1 MTTSTGGTRST
12 SRSTS
17 QTRSTKT
24 SSTKT
29 HSTKQSTKT
38 KTKPLPPGFVEKI
51 DLKNPPKGMNPALAA
66 KVRAMHVMD
75 DPTLKPGFPKKGTTH
90 CNQAV
95 DKYARQF
102 GYKGFTGLTADKMN
116 KLMSNP
122 KSGWRKVSEAEAI
135 KAAKAGKLTLES
147 VPASA
152 KHAHGHVAAVVGEF
166 APGKA
171 GIAQAGSA
179 NYEWGGWRREKADFF
194 VHD

>member
-1 MTTSTGGTRST
+1 MTTSTRST

-17 QTRSTKT
+17 RPQTTRARTTRQTTRAKRS
-24 SSTKT
+24 
-29 HSTKQSTKT
+29 
-38 KTKPLPPGFVEKI
+38 LPAGFVGKI
-51 DLKNPPKGMNPALAA
+51 DLKHPPKGMNPALAA
-66 KVRAMHVMD
+66 KVRAMGVMD
-75 DPTLKPGFPKKGTTH
+75 DPKLQPGYPTKGTTH

-102 GYKGFTGLTADKMN
+102 GYKGFTGLNADQMN

-135 KAAKAGKLTLES
+135 AAAKAGKLTLES

-171 GIAQAGSA
+171 GIAQAGSD
-179 NYEWGGWRREKADFF
+179 NYEWGAWRRETPSFF
-194 VHD
+194 VRD